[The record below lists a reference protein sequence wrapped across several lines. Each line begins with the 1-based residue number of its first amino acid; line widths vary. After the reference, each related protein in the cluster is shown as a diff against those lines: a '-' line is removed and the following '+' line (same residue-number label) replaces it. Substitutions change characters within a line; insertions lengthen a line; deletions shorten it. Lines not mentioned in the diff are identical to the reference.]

1 MIDFIFGLFLQ
12 MVEKVGA
19 RGPQGLR
26 SECPNRKNRL
36 CRVRKTLRVGDDPKG
51 PQTARTKQKERKIKT
66 TNHGEDSVSIASN
79 ACSSEVGSLGPQ
91 HLHPRIWT
99 RDSDNPSVSLW
110 VKGNKN
116 LRSDARNNGG
126 FLYAIHRVILDF
138 NPASWPLERARPA
151 SPRGLIAVLATSAS
165 CS

>member
-1 MIDFIFGLFLQ
+1 MIDFIFDLFLQ
-12 MVEKVGA
+12 MVWKIGA

-26 SECPNRKNRL
+26 SECPNRKYHWCRL
-36 CRVRKTLRVGDDPKG
+36 RKTLSVGDDPKG
-51 PQTARTKQKERKIKT
+51 PQTARTKQGEQKIKT
-66 TNHGEDSVSIASN
+66 TNHGEDPVSIASN
-79 ACSSEVGSLGPQ
+79 VCSSEAGSLGPQ

-99 RDSDNPSVSLW
+99 RDSDNSSVSLR

-126 FLYAIHRVILDF
+126 FPYAIHRVILGF
-138 NPASWPLERARPA
+138 NPASWPLERTRPA
-151 SPRGLIAVLATSAS
+151 SPRGLIAVLATNAS